1 MKDESNQK
9 MKRTLSAN
17 YIHTTRDGAVSPKH
31 KLLQHKSI
39 QITVARALPP
49 WNDKMKFFTYLS
61 SMSNTKK
68 QEAIKLEILLS
79 HENLILENSKVP
91 ANELIIYFLDI

>member
-1 MKDESNQK
+1 
-9 MKRTLSAN
+9 
-17 YIHTTRDGAVSPKH
+17 
-31 KLLQHKSI
+31 
-39 QITVARALPP
+39 
-49 WNDKMKFFTYLS
+49 
-61 SMSNTKK
+61 MSNTKK